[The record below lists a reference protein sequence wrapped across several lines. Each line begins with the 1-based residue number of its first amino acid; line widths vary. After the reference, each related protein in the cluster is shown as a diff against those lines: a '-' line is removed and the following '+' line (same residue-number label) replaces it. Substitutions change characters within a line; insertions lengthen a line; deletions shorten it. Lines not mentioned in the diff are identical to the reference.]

1 MASARRVPSSAAPR
15 CIPDAKFQCDPGVQQ
30 MEEPVFVEAL
40 VAQAAFRRFDIGV
53 RFGLPGWI
61 RRSAKK
67 IHNFHYPSWHQQIFD
82 CIGDGS
88 LPALV
93 LARWQGGLPAG
104 APLRYLFVCMPRWQ
118 ATAST
123 NLRRSAAWRAM
134 RRDSLCNSPHI
145 LCVGQMENPYRGPT
159 CAPASCIRV
168 ARPAAGRWC
177 GCGTPCR

>member
-1 MASARRVPSSAAPR
+1 
-15 CIPDAKFQCDPGVQQ
+15 

-93 LARWQGGLPAG
+93 FGALTGRTTGGRAAALSLRVH
-104 APLRYLFVCMPRWQ
+104 APL
-118 ATAST
+118 AS
-123 NLRRSAAWRAM
+123 
-134 RRDSLCNSPHI
+134 NSKHESP
-145 LCVGQMENPYRGPT
+145 
-159 CAPASCIRV
+159 
-168 ARPAAGRWC
+168 
-177 GCGTPCR
+177 